1 MTYFIIDISEQ
12 WSKKKN
18 KKKLIA
24 EIIFNKYLYHT
35 ILSET
40 QTLATYAD
48 HFFVFTKIVMADVK
62 E

>member
-1 MTYFIIDISEQ
+1 MV
-12 WSKKKN
+12 

-24 EIIFNKYLYHT
+24 EIIFNKYFYHT
-35 ILSET
+35 ILSEI

-48 HFFVFTKIVMADVK
+48 HFFVFTKVVMADVK